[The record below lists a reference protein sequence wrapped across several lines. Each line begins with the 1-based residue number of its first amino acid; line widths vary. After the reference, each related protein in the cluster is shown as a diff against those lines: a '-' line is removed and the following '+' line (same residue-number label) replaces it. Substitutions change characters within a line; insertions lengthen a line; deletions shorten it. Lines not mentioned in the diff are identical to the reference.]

1 MSIKRFPCRFLLTV
15 SLVVFVSAPVILAQ
29 DGVGYPDAF
38 SPVTVDPIKS
48 TAINNGTKMVRQ
60 FESVPADLKVLPIT
74 SDYEVEFFKYE
85 QGWKPAEG
93 SSQKIR
99 AAYNYTSGN
108 GKNEVSAGFTENI
121 MSVNLF
127 NKIAFNHIFSIKG
140 RRHFFQNE
148 DFSISSGLGTD
159 WVIFSNEIVKDA
171 MTPDFKE
178 MNRSG
183 VNIGL
188 DFVAK
193 KRISTQNIVAGVL
206 FQESF
211 ANKSSMLDM
220 GLAALWGMPILKR
233 FSINADILYR
243 RTIMGMVKNYVYEE
257 AGLVD
262 NGYKKVDYS
271 ESVLGTPHS
280 LNLGLGG
287 TFLLSKS
294 FGLNAGYRTQ
304 LLIKNYLSNTIF
316 VGGRF
321 AF

>member
-1 MSIKRFPCRFLLTV
+1 M
-15 SLVVFVSAPVILAQ
+15 ILAQ
-29 DGVGYPDAF
+29 QWWEGGVEPDPLNPITA
-38 SPVTVDPIKS
+38 DPIKS
-48 TAINNGTKMVRQ
+48 TVINNGTKMVRQ
-60 FESVPADLKVLPIT
+60 FESVPADLKVLPVT
-74 SDYEVEFFKYE
+74 SDYEVEFFKYDSW
-85 QGWKPAEG
+85 QTTEG

-121 MSVNLF
+121 MSVNQF

-159 WVIFSNEIVKDA
+159 WVIFSNEIVKSA

-188 DFVAK
+188 DLVAQ
-193 KRISTQNIVAGVL
+193 KRISSQNIVAGVL

-233 FSINADILYR
+233 FSINADVLYR
-243 RTIMGMVKNYVYEE
+243 RTILGMVKNYVYEE